1 MSSGGHPPYQLAASF
16 IHRAVATDQRAPIQL
31 QSHLLPCRQGQR
43 CRLRFVATGPLQAGQ
58 RRALVAF
65 ETGPEIWFRAA
76 RGMAQKKRPQSAT
89 TGAAAYTRQHRGM
102 DWQAHGQGPARGIVP
117 SPVNLG
123 MLCADRSPPGD
134 CIVRTHPSAASI
146 IQLGGV
152 VLLVVSFQNA
162 SDPFTS
168 GMAKGASTKRLRDP
182 EPISPSRLSIKG
194 DADERV
200 PSLKKPEVEPR
211 ERQAGPLGCPP
222 ETADRSFPLG
232 GTNRWRRK
240 ED

>member
-1 MSSGGHPPYQLAASF
+1 MSSGGHPPHQLAASF

-134 CIVRTHPSAASI
+134 CIVRAHPSAAALFSLAALCFWWFPSKTRVTLSRREW
-146 IQLGGV
+146 QKGQV
-152 VLLVVSFQNA
+152 PNA
-162 SDPFTS
+162 LEIPNQ
-168 GMAKGASTKRLRDP
+168 
-182 EPISPSRLSIKG
+182 SRQV
-194 DADERV
+194 DYR
-200 PSLKKPEVEPR
+200 
-211 ERQAGPLGCPP
+211 
-222 ETADRSFPLG
+222 
-232 GTNRWRRK
+232 
-240 ED
+240 